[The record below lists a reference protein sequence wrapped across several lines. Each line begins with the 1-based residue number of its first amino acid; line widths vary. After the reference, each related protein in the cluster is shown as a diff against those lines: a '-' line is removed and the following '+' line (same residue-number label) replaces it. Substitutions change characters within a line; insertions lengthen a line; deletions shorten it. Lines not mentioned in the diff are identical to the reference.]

1 MDGGLGGG
9 EAGGGTRLPGRKKA
23 VKPRA
28 SPHQRPAA
36 PASPIRAIGGRGSS
50 ERSREESAPRAPE
63 SSPEDEGDPCR
74 PAGARRIQVSL
85 SRRPGR
91 GGLGG
96 IGAAAIRAPGRR
108 RLRGSA
114 DARRK
119 LHESCPFSSSAL
131 LPVPVPALFFHAEP
145 GRGEGPTP
153 GAPGCPARA
162 PGPRRAHTL
171 PLGSNLQASMAGRPL
186 RAAGRARAAGGRR
199 GGLGAQAAG
208 RATRQAGAIGRR
220 G

>member
-1 MDGGLGGG
+1 MGGWGWGGR
-9 EAGGGTRLPGRKKA
+9 GGGTRSPGRKKA

-74 PAGARRIQVSL
+74 PAGAPRIQVSL

-91 GGLGG
+91 GGLGE

-131 LPVPVPALFFHAEP
+131 LPVPVPALFFFHAEP
-145 GRGEGPTP
+145 GRGTGPTP

-171 PLGSNLQASMAGRPL
+171 PLGSNLQASMAGRPP
-186 RAAGRARAAGGRR
+186 RAAGGRR